1 MNIERA
7 KQEIRRTLRAYRKT
21 LPNGSLKIPVEKQRP
36 LLLIGPPGIG
46 KTAIMKQL
54 AEETGEGLVAY
65 SMTHHTRQSAIGLPI
80 IETRSYGGAQR
91 TITEYTMSEIVAS
104 LYDYI
109 EKTGKQT
116 GILFLD
122 EINCVSET
130 LSPVML
136 QLLQNKTF
144 GTHALPAGWIIVAA
158 GNPPEYNSAVRE
170 FDMATLDRVKNMD
183 IEPDLAVWQ
192 RYAAEQH
199 LHPAIRTFLTVYP
212 ERFYVIREVNRER
225 YFVTAR
231 GWEDLSLMLEACEE
245 EGDPVDEELVA
256 EYLRDPE
263 TAHDFF
269 CFYDLFHAYAVNWL
283 ADNLPDFRGSL
294 RLRPDVLRALPEVGC
309 LTLSGLLF
317 RQLEAE
323 AHEIHTGLVL
333 RQRRL
338 LENELRA
345 ALPRF
350 VKDTER
356 TAFFARK
363 RGELDRRVKTSQLSA
378 ESAEEERQ
386 ALLVLEQ
393 DWCELLRENPTDAAD
408 RFPAVEAAALASRE
422 AACRAAEET
431 FREYTEEAFAILRA
445 CPCGETALRYLQAD
459 LAGLE
464 QNGVRKP

>member
-21 LPNGSLKIPVEKQRP
+21 LPDGSLKIPVEKQRP

-80 IETRSYGGAQR
+80 IETRSYGGTER
-91 TITEYTMSEIVAS
+91 SVTEYTMSEIVAAI
-104 LYDYI
+104 YDYI
-109 EKTGKQT
+109 EKTGKKT

-144 GTHALPAGWIIVAA
+144 GTHALPEGWIIVAA
-158 GNPPEYNSAVRE
+158 GNPPEYNASVRE

-192 RYAAEQH
+192 RYAAERGIH
-199 LHPAIRTFLTVYP
+199 SSIRTYLTVYP
-212 ERFYVIREVNRER
+212 EQFYVIREVNREQL
-225 YFVTAR
+225 FVTAR
-231 GWEDLSLMLEACEE
+231 GWEDLSLMLESCEE
-245 EGDPVDEELVA
+245 ENDPVDEELIA
-256 EYLRDPE
+256 EYLRDPSV
-263 TAHDFF
+263 AHDFF
-269 CFYDLFHAYAVNWL
+269 CFYDLFRAYTVDWMTGT
-283 ADNLPDFRGSL
+283 LPDFRGSL
-294 RLRPDVLRALPEVGC
+294 QRRPDILQALPEVGC

-323 AHEIHTGLVL
+323 AHEINLGLIR
-333 RQRRL
+333 RQQKL
-338 LENELRA
+338 LENELQGVVA
-345 ALPRF
+345 RF

-356 TAFFARK
+356 TAWFARK
-363 RGELDRRVKTSQLSA
+363 AAETDRRVKSKLLTPA
-378 ESAEEERQ
+378 EAVEEKQ
-386 ALLVLEQ
+386 ALLALEA
-393 DWCELLRENPTDAAD
+393 DFCALLRENPMT
-408 RFPAVEAAALASRE
+408 AVEQFVALEREKLSASE
-422 AACRAAEET
+422 AEARAAEET
-431 FREYTEEAFAILRA
+431 LRRHTEEALALLRA
-445 CPCGETALRYLQAD
+445 CPNGETALRYLQND
-459 LAGLE
+459 LAKLM
-464 QNGVRKP
+464 